1 MHLHLKQNGSGASR
15 CFFAICIY
23 PFTGLRAG
31 YGGHFSTVAEAYVIQ
46 GALVV

>member
-1 MHLHLKQNGSGASR
+1 MPLHLKQNGSGVSR

-31 YGGHFSTVAEAYVIQ
+31 DGARCVTDAEAYVIQ